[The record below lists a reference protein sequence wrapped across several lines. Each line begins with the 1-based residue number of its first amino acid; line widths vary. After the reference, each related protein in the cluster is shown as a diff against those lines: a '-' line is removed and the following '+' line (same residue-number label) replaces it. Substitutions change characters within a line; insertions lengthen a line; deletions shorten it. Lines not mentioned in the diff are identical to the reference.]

1 MPIEVVTSP
10 VPRKRH
16 HPSCISSNTHRM
28 LCMPLSLLDCTAHDP
43 GNGVTCY
50 TRPEFEV
57 SRPADMP
64 GVQPTV
70 NYACVKHLGEVVLS
84 TMPPASDP
92 FGDDVTVKR
101 YEGA

>member
-1 MPIEVVTSP
+1 
-10 VPRKRH
+10 
-16 HPSCISSNTHRM
+16 
-28 LCMPLSLLDCTAHDP
+28 MPLGPLVDCTAHDP
-43 GNGVTCY
+43 GYGVTCY

-70 NYACVKHLGEVVLS
+70 NYACVKHLGEVVQS